1 MSRIENMKEVTEAL
15 QNAESLDSYTEGF
28 TAYTY
33 IVEDI
38 LTRLS
43 DSVNDMG
50 EILDQDVE
58 VLLKTLRRFEELLE
72 VSAWEHLDMVKAEK
86 AKREEL

>member
-1 MSRIENMKEVTEAL
+1 MNKEVTDAL
-15 QNAESLDSYTEGF
+15 QSTMSLDSYTEGF
-28 TAYTY
+28 SAYTF

-38 LTRLS
+38 LTRLT
-43 DSVNDMG
+43 DSVCDMG

-58 VLLKTLRRFEELLE
+58 VLLKTLHRFQELLE
-72 VSAWEHLDMVKAEK
+72 ESAWEHLDTVKAEK